1 MKTGFYAGSFDPF
14 TFGHLK
20 IVIKAS
26 KIFDKV
32 IIGIGI
38 NPNKKRRYGLDL
50 MVSGINKVL
59 KNYNLTNCE
68 VVTYTNLTCDYAK
81 LLGANYLIRGLRN
94 SVDYDYEE
102 NLASINEEISQLDTI
117 YFRAGNLGIVSSS
130 MAYELFINHKDVSKY
145 IPKEILEIML
155 SVNKQ
160 ET

>member
-68 VVTYTNLTCDYAK
+68 VVTYANLTCDYAK

-155 SVNKQ
+155 NNI
-160 ET
+160 

>member
-68 VVTYTNLTCDYAK
+68 VVTYANLTCDYAK